1 MIWGSI
7 SPTRRDK
14 SPPRQVGSIWDG
26 LPGVL
31 SNGLHQHTAG
41 QVLFRSSK
49 AFPPQKKATQVGGF
63 VFLGGSGQDIMFFCF
78 FNFIW
83 GGDVCVKQRVAVLF
97 GICLRGRWSV
107 QLSWMRED
115 NGKHMFLSFS
125 TIKKSAFALK
135 FGLCGASVGWPKWLR
150 SKSNKW
156 NKKT

>member
-1 MIWGSI
+1 MIWRSI

-49 AFPPQKKATQVGGF
+49 AFLKKKKRPK
-63 VFLGGSGQDIMFFCF
+63 LGDLFFWGEVVKISCFFCF
-78 FNFIW
+78 LILFF
-83 GGDVCVKQRVAVLF
+83 GGMYRKHVQNKELLYFWV
-97 GICLRGRWSV
+97 WSV
-107 QLSWMRED
+107 WLSWMGED
-115 NGKHMFLSFS
+115 NGKHIFNHFQLSRNA
-125 TIKKSAFALK
+125 AFTLK